1 MLRYLLILSFLLF
14 SYDSF
19 SKSVVMPS
27 PFLNP
32 EVLFRSSPFETD
44 WTKLKT
50 KGSYYGGRRVEN
62 ATEVFLD
69 SEDDIW
75 NGYPE
80 ETNAPY
86 GLAKKMLLVQ
96 SQAYRQQYNMNAI
109 TLFPVNLYGPGDN
122 FDVNSGHV
130 LPGLINKIH
139 NATKLNKKNVIIWG
153 TGKPKREFLFVDDLA
168 DALVFLMK
176 KYNQNQHI
184 NVGSGNE
191 ISILNLAKTIG
202 QVIGFKGKFIFDK
215 SKPDGTP
222 RKLIN
227 SKKINSLGWKSKTN
241 LLDGI
246 KLTYESYLKNK
257 SK

>member
-1 MLRYLLILSFLLF
+1 
-14 SYDSF
+14 
-19 SKSVVMPS
+19 
-27 PFLNP
+27 
-32 EVLFRSSPFETD
+32 
-44 WTKLKT
+44 
-50 KGSYYGGRRVEN
+50 
-62 ATEVFLD
+62 
-69 SEDDIW
+69 
-75 NGYPE
+75 
-80 ETNAPY
+80 
-86 GLAKKMLLVQ
+86 
-96 SQAYRQQYNMNAI
+96 
-109 TLFPVNLYGPGDN
+109 
-122 FDVNSGHV
+122 
-130 LPGLINKIH
+130 
-139 NATKLNKKNVIIWG
+139 
-153 TGKPKREFLFVDDLA
+153 
-168 DALVFLMK
+168 MK

>member
-1 MLRYLLILSFLLF
+1 MKIFITKYVSKILILSRC
-14 SYDSF
+14 SWR
-19 SKSVVMPS
+19 
-27 PFLNP
+27 LN
-32 EVLFRSSPFETD
+32 RDQNRYSI
-44 WTKLKT
+44 
-50 KGSYYGGRRVEN
+50 YN
-62 ATEVFLD
+62 QN
-69 SEDDIW
+69 DDI
-75 NGYPE
+75 
-80 ETNAPY
+80 
-86 GLAKKMLLVQ
+86 LLH
-96 SQAYRQQYNMNAI
+96 
-109 TLFPVNLYGPGDN
+109 G
-122 FDVNSGHV
+122 
-130 LPGLINKIH
+130 
-139 NATKLNKKNVIIWG
+139 NKKNVIIWG

-176 KYNQNQHI
+176 KYNQNHHI